1 MVAMEKTCFSFSKRI
16 FVATTRER
24 LVELCSHRP
33 SARTVRVFVK
43 ATQPWTLSAAC
54 AGRGMEAEVRGSRSP
69 RSGTKANSCENRD
82 SKTLFLL
89 EPQIP

>member
-16 FVATTRER
+16 FVATSRER
-24 LVELCSHRP
+24 LAELCSHSPR
-33 SARTVRVFVK
+33 ARMVRV
-43 ATQPWTLSAAC
+43 LSKRRGPGRSLQC
-54 AGRGMEAEVRGSRSP
+54 VPGRGVEAEVRGSRSP

-89 EPQIP
+89 EPQTP